1 MDLISKSE
9 LAERIRKSTRT
20 IDRMRW
26 RCELYEVGPGYPR
39 FDWDRI
45 RRDIEA
51 GAFPRRK
58 ENRRR

>member
-1 MDLISKSE
+1 MDLIDKAE
-9 LAERIRKSTRT
+9 LARRLGKSART
-20 IDRMRW
+20 VDRMRW
-26 RCELYEVGPGYPR
+26 RYELYEVGPGYPR
-39 FDWDRI
+39 FLWDRI